1 MWAAI
6 TRQGMVSPR
15 GSSPSLRRG
24 CDDDAEPAAAG
35 ILAVDLDVDRWA
47 HRDSAATDPPDAR
60 FQPRRPGGSCSRE
73 PPRGNQ
79 YLSRGK
85 HAHHDSMG
93 TCATRWPT
101 RQRDRR
107 PQAGSPIGSL

>member
-35 ILAVDLDVDRWA
+35 ILAVDLDVDR
-47 HRDSAATDPPDAR
+47 
-60 FQPRRPGGSCSRE
+60 
-73 PPRGNQ
+73 
-79 YLSRGK
+79 
-85 HAHHDSMG
+85 
-93 TCATRWPT
+93 
-101 RQRDRR
+101 
-107 PQAGSPIGSL
+107 